1 MTTTEPSRGIRNN
14 NPGNIRRSADPWQ
27 GLADQQTDADFCVFK
42 SPIYGIR
49 ALACTLIAYQDKHAL
64 RTIRAII
71 GRWAPATENN
81 TDAYVKAVA
90 DDSGRDPDQTL
101 DMHSYAD
108 LQAVVTG
115 IIKHENGQQPY
126 TAAQIDKALVLAGV
140 EPEQKSLQQSRT
152 VKGGQTATAA
162 TVGVGAL
169 EAVRESL
176 DPAREALLGIVQY
189 VDAVKWLLLFVT
201 LVGIGIMVWA
211 RIDDRR
217 KGLR

>member
-1 MTTTEPSRGIRNN
+1 MIILCAGSR
-14 NPGNIRRSADPWQ
+14 
-27 GLADQQTDADFCVFK
+27 
-42 SPIYGIR
+42 
-49 ALACTLIAYQDKHAL
+49 H
-64 RTIRAII
+64 
-71 GRWAPATENN
+71 
-81 TDAYVKAVA
+81 
-90 DDSGRDPDQTL
+90 
-101 DMHSYAD
+101 
-108 LQAVVTG
+108 
-115 IIKHENGQQPY
+115 
-126 TAAQIDKALVLAGV
+126 V
-140 EPEQKSLQQSRT
+140 EPPVQNLQQSRT

-189 VDAVKWLLLFVT
+189 VDAVKWLLLAIT